1 MQTDIPA
8 APCFTAFAGQRKVAA
23 GPLHGVAQSLKEL
36 VTRDPAAQILIF
48 DDASGRQVDLNLHG
62 SLDEGAAAPAPAR
75 PAPAVPARGI
85 TDCP

>member
-62 SLDEGAAAPAPAR
+62 SLDEVLRRLPRAP
-75 PAPAVPARGI
+75 I